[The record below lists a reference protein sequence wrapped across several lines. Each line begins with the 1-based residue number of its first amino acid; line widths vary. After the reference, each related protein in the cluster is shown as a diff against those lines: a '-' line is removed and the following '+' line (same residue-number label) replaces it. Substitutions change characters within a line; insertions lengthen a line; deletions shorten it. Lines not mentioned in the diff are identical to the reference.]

1 MSNIEELKGTIGK
14 SGGAARSNLFRVQLP
29 FIQGSDMTMR
39 DINLIC
45 RDVNLPGRQVT
56 SIERTIGGVTSKI
69 AYGQLSD
76 DISFTFLV
84 MNDYGIRKYF
94 EAWQKLAV
102 DPITLEPG
110 YKTDYSKEVTITQ
123 MKKTGLSDYSKRFS
137 TNIFDVDLSLAIDI
151 DRPQESPIY
160 QCTLIE
166 AYPTTMNAIQ
176 LNNEANGLVELNVQL
191 SYDRWISK

>member
-1 MSNIEELKGTIGK
+1 MSSIEELKGTIGK

-76 DISFTFLV
+76 DINFTFLV
-84 MNDYGIRKYF
+84 MNASAF
-94 EAWQKLAV
+94 ES
-102 DPITLEPG
+102 TLKHG
-110 YKTDYSKEVTITQ
+110 KS
-123 MKKTGLSDYSKRFS
+123 
-137 TNIFDVDLSLAIDI
+137 
-151 DRPQESPIY
+151 
-160 QCTLIE
+160 
-166 AYPTTMNAIQ
+166 
-176 LNNEANGLVELNVQL
+176 
-191 SYDRWISK
+191 

>member
-1 MSNIEELKGTIGK
+1 MSSIEELKGSISK
-14 SGGAARSNLFRVQLP
+14 SGGVARSNLFRVQLP
-29 FIQGSDMTMR
+29 VIPGSTMTMR

-45 RDVNLPGRQVT
+45 KDVNLPGRQVT
-56 SIERTIGGVTSKI
+56 SMERTIGGVTSKV

-76 DISFTFLV
+76 DISLTFTV

-123 MKKTGLSDYSKRFS
+123 MQKTGLSDYKRKFT
-137 TNIFDVDLSLAIDI
+137 TNIFGADLSLEINI
-151 DRPQESPIY
+151 DRPEETAIY
-160 QCTLIE
+160 NCTLIN

>member
-1 MSNIEELKGTIGK
+1 
-14 SGGAARSNLFRVQLP
+14 
-29 FIQGSDMTMR
+29 
-39 DINLIC
+39 
-45 RDVNLPGRQVT
+45 
-56 SIERTIGGVTSKI
+56 
-69 AYGQLSD
+69 
-76 DISFTFLV
+76 
-84 MNDYGIRKYF
+84 
-94 EAWQKLAV
+94 
-102 DPITLEPG
+102 
-110 YKTDYSKEVTITQ
+110 